1 MPLTLRLSLTYLLL
15 TLAGML
21 LLGALSI
28 SLFSNYLA
36 AQRARELAALAQ
48 LYADLLGELVS
59 DSDEFAALADQVPQ
73 RALLPDDVI
82 VRLFSTGGALLA
94 ATDNLGPFPSR
105 PARALIRSPLPLP
118 ISQAAQRQYVA
129 VAVGPD
135 PLLGVVEL
143 SRSTAAERELLA
155 DLQGFGLRAALLAS
169 LVMALISWVVARSIA
184 QPIGA
189 LSTHATMLAQNEGQA
204 QGLHQLGRRSDE
216 VGLLA
221 RSLDQLA
228 QELRGQMLNT
238 EAERKQLDAVLGAI
252 SEGVV
257 AIDAQ
262 GRLIYANV
270 AADRLLRQGAERGE
284 RRQET
289 GERREETGAGWLD
302 EAFVGLLA
310 DRQSGERELQW
321 GTQILLVAVRPVELQ
336 AGDAQLPAAVVVL
349 RDVTQLRALEMARTR
364 LLRSVSHEL
373 RTPLTAILG
382 TVENLR
388 DDSSSAQ
395 QPALDLIESE
405 AERLSRLVDELLKA
419 PDASLLH
426 IERRQ
431 LDLSALVDDLCRLQQ
446 GRARRAGIALHCQ
459 AEPGLPAIEG
469 DRDRIKQVVL
479 NLLDNALRY
488 TPPGGTV
495 SVEVGRAVQS
505 DALRITVSDDGQG
518 VEPQLAARIFERGIA
533 GPSGGS
539 GIGLAIVREIVG
551 AHGGRVWLDANT
563 EGARFMVEFPM

>member
-1 MPLTLRLSLTYLLL
+1 
-15 TLAGML
+15 
-21 LLGALSI
+21 
-28 SLFSNYLA
+28 
-36 AQRARELAALAQ
+36 
-48 LYADLLGELVS
+48 
-59 DSDEFAALADQVPQ
+59 
-73 RALLPDDVI
+73 
-82 VRLFSTGGALLA
+82 
-94 ATDNLGPFPSR
+94 
-105 PARALIRSPLPLP
+105 
-118 ISQAAQRQYVA
+118 
-129 VAVGPD
+129 
-135 PLLGVVEL
+135 
-143 SRSTAAERELLA
+143 
-155 DLQGFGLRAALLAS
+155 
-169 LVMALISWVVARSIA
+169 
-184 QPIGA
+184 
-189 LSTHATMLAQNEGQA
+189 
-204 QGLHQLGRRSDE
+204 
-216 VGLLA
+216 
-221 RSLDQLA
+221 
-228 QELRGQMLNT
+228 
-238 EAERKQLDAVLGAI
+238 
-252 SEGVV
+252 
-257 AIDAQ
+257 
-262 GRLIYANV
+262 
-270 AADRLLRQGAERGE
+270 
-284 RRQET
+284 
-289 GERREETGAGWLD
+289 LD

-336 AGDAQLPAAVVVL
+336 AGNAQLPAAVVVL